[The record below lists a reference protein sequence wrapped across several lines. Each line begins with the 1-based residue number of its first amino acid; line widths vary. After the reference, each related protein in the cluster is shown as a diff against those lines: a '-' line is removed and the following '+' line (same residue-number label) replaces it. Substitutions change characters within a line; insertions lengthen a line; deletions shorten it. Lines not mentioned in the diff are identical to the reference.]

1 MNVLHLI
8 YDHRRNPWVGGGG
21 SVRAHE
27 VNRRL
32 VSNHGARV
40 TTICG
45 AYPGAPAGVTEDGVR
60 YNFAGLRKPYVVSR
74 LTYARSA
81 SVALQQQRPD
91 VTVVDFSA
99 YTPIVLP
106 SSGPPALAVVHHL
119 SGTSAPDRWGPVLGR
134 LVAATEVR
142 RLNQFRWIS
151 ADSLHTME
159 EVRARVGPGAEVRLI
174 GNAVD
179 SELFELSRSTPA
191 EPYIL
196 YLGRLDIFHKGL
208 DVLLDAFQQFSTSN
222 PAVSLRIAGAGKDA
236 GALSQM
242 VWRSP
247 VAERIA
253 LVGSVSEGEKRSL
266 LSGARMVV
274 MPSRMEG
281 WGLVAAEAMAA
292 GAPLIASAAGSLP
305 EVTGG
310 ASGAVLVPPGDPAE
324 LAAAME
330 RLERDGDSRTALGA
344 RARDYARERYN
355 WDRIAEQHYNLLR
368 EVLRDDGSHL

>member
-60 YNFAGLRKPYVVSR
+60 YSFAGLRKPYVVSR
-74 LTYARSA
+74 LTYSRNASA
-81 SVALQQQRPD
+81 ALQQERYD
-91 VTVVDFSA
+91 IAVVDFSA
-99 YTPIVLP
+99 YTPIALP
-106 SSGPPALAVVHHL
+106 PAGPPTLAVVHHL
-119 SGTSAPDRWGPVLGR
+119 SGTSARDRWGRTLGR
-134 LVAATEVR
+134 LVAAAEVR
-142 RLNQFRWIS
+142 RLKEFRWIS

-159 EVRARVGPGAEVRLI
+159 EVRARVGPGTEVRLI

-179 SELFELSRSTPA
+179 SELFELSRSATA

-208 DVLLDAFQQFSTSN
+208 DVLLEAFQEFSTNN

-236 GALSQM
+236 GALGQM
-242 VWRSP
+242 VRRSP

-253 LVGSVSEGEKRSL
+253 LVGSVSESEKRSL

-310 ASGAVLVPPGDPAE
+310 TSGAVLVRPGDPAE

-330 RLERDGDSRTALGA
+330 RLEQDRDSRVELGG
-344 RARDYARERYN
+344 RARKYARERYN
-355 WDRIAEQHYNLLR
+355 WDRIAEQHYNLLC
-368 EVLRDDGSHL
+368 EVLRDSGHDL